1 MIRKKGDFGWMRTNA
16 SDFRLL
22 EKLERV
28 LSVPK
33 ARVVALVRHPQ
44 TLSMEPAVELTSPSD
59 RVRRKSAIFRLKILT
74 YRPPPL

>member
-1 MIRKKGDFGWMRTNA
+1 MRTNA

-28 LSVPK
+28 LSVSK

-44 TLSMEPAVELTSPSD
+44 TLSMEPSLSQT
-59 RVRRKSAIFRLKILT
+59 
-74 YRPPPL
+74 